1 MLLMTS
7 PSSLTRSAPPESW
20 SLLESRQSRSG
31 KHDTLP
37 TQGPKQSLQDVHHP
51 RWLMT
56 YSTARAVAV
65 AVTITLSLLVK
76 RFSPEKHDYAALPRI
91 NKSVL
96 QANGL
101 QQKEAGEEE

>member
-1 MLLMTS
+1 
-7 PSSLTRSAPPESW
+7 
-20 SLLESRQSRSG
+20 
-31 KHDTLP
+31 
-37 TQGPKQSLQDVHHP
+37 
-51 RWLMT
+51 MT